1 MITTDRHG
9 QDFRERNAESIDS
22 ACLSV
27 MGNPL
32 QSTGDGHSLARNI
45 IILHS
50 TVVSNQNSRFLLAVL
65 SVKLTMT
72 AENSVEKIGKKLN
85 IRLIVVHTTEK
96 K

>member
-1 MITTDRHG
+1 
-9 QDFRERNAESIDS
+9 
-22 ACLSV
+22 